1 MNVRRF
7 LKSVVFGLACLGL
20 SMGQA
25 ELLAAT
31 PKAKSTAKKIKVNN
45 VSLDAK
51 GVFHGVVLDKDR
63 KPIGSTEV
71 VIAQGKKVIAKT
83 KTDARGDFQV
93 TNLRGGNYQVVVA
106 NQIGH
111 VRLWANGTAP
121 PNATARAYMVSKPIV
136 RGQGALGGIGALGGS
151 VGLVT
156 LAAGITTVTLT
167 TINNGDIDDLQK
179 DINSVQNQVTNI
191 ANTVNLLNQ

>member
-31 PKAKSTAKKIKVNN
+31 PKAQTTAKKIQINDVT
-45 VSLDAK
+45 LDAK
-51 GVFHGVVLDKDR
+51 GVFHGVVLDKNR
-63 KPIGSTEV
+63 KPIGMTEV
-71 VIAQGKKVIAKT
+71 VIAQGKRVIAKS
-83 KTDARGDFQV
+83 KTDARGEFQV
-93 TNLRGGNYQVVVA
+93 ANLRGGNYQVVVA
-106 NQIGH
+106 KQIGH
-111 VRLWANGTAP
+111 IRLWSNGTAP
-121 PNATARAYMVSKPIV
+121 PNASKRAYMVSKPII
-136 RGQGALGGIGALGGS
+136 RGQGAIGGLASLGGS

-167 TINNGDIDDLQK
+167 TINNGDIGDLQS

-191 ANTVNLLNQ
+191 ANTVNQLNQ